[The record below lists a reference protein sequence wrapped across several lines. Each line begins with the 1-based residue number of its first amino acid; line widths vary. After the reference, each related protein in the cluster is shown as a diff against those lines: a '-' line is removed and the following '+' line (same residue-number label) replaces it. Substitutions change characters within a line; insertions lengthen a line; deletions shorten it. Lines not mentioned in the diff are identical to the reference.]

1 MMAKNIFLFSGQ
13 GSQYPGMGLELA
25 EKYPSSQRI
34 YECAGDI
41 LGINLKEICQ
51 TASEAELA
59 QTKISQPAIFTTSLI
74 ALNAMKEEGISFGGV
89 AGHSLGEYAAMT
101 AAGMV
106 SVEDGY
112 RLIKYRAAAM
122 QACAEQNPGSMCAV
136 MGMDAKEIEEVCEKA
151 EGYVVPTNYNSLAQT
166 VIAGET
172 QAVENAMAIFG
183 EMGKK
188 CVKLAVNAAF
198 HSKLMQPAADEF
210 LSKIGDIPFHA
221 PEKEFYSN
229 VMGGLLT
236 DYSDM
241 PGYLAK
247 HLTSSVR
254 FVEELN
260 AVSAAGYENFVE
272 LGPNKVLTGLVKK
285 TLKGASAMN
294 VENEKTLAKALEKL
308 NG

>member
-1 MMAKNIFLFSGQ
+1 MAKNIFLFSGQ
-13 GSQYPGMGLELA
+13 GSQYPRMGLELA
-25 EKYPSSQRI
+25 NRYSSSQLI
-34 YECAGDI
+34 YDCAGDI
-41 LGINLKEICQ
+41 LGMDLKKICE

-59 QTKISQPAIFTTSLI
+59 QTKVSQPAIFTTSLI
-74 ALNAMKEEGISFGGV
+74 ALNAMKEEGIPYDAV
-89 AGHSLGEYAAMT
+89 AGHSLGEYAAMV

-106 SVEDGY
+106 SMENGY
-112 RLIKYRAAAM
+112 RLIKHRAAAM

-136 MGMDAKEIEEVCEKA
+136 MGVDAQEIEEICEKA
-151 EGYVVPTNYNSLAQT
+151 EGYVVPTNYNSPVQT
-166 VIAGET
+166 VIAGEEK
-172 QAVENAMAIFG
+172 AVENAMAIFG

-188 CVKLAVNAAF
+188 CVKLAVSAAF

-210 LSKIGDIPFHA
+210 LSKIGDIPFQA

-229 VMGGLLT
+229 VLGGLLT

-260 AVSAAGYENFVE
+260 AVSAAGYENFIE

-294 VENEKTLAKALEKL
+294 IENEKTLSKALEKL